1 LESAN
6 VGYVSFEV
14 KKSRQKRESE
24 HYSVG
29 GVRFTDI
36 LEFKLEEFSIVHAY

>member
-6 VGYVSFEV
+6 VGYVSFKV
-14 KKSRQKRESE
+14 KKSRQKRESK

-29 GVRFTDI
+29 SVRFTDI
-36 LEFKLEEFSIVHAY
+36 LEFKIEEISIVHAY